1 MTMFAAHRRLLLLTV
16 ITLTLL
22 VQLTVAPELSVGSVR
37 PDILLVATVC
47 WALFHGPGRG
57 TVFGFFGGLVEDI
70 FSTAVLG
77 VGAFGK
83 TIIGYFAGELKH
95 RVVSRSVA
103 WPMCI
108 VFVATVLHELLK
120 FATWTMVGLE
130 ERPPFSFGI
139 IAGMALYN
147 ALLTLVV
154 YPILARVAASEEKAM
169 LFQ

>member
-1 MTMFAAHRRLLLLTV
+1 MFAAHRRLMLAVVLVV
-16 ITLTLL
+16 ILL
-22 VQLTVAPELSVGSVR
+22 VQLTVAPELSIGSVR
-37 PDILLVATVC
+37 PDIILVATVC
-47 WALFHGPGRG
+47 WALFQGPGRG
-57 TVFGFFGGLVEDI
+57 AAFGFLGGLLEDV

-83 TIIGYFAGELKH
+83 TILGYFAGELKQ
-95 RVVSRSVA
+95 RVVSKSVV

-108 VFVATVLHELLK
+108 VFVATMLHELLK

-130 ERPPFSFGI
+130 ERPPFSLGI
-139 IAGMALYN
+139 IAGLALYN

-154 YPILARVAASEEKAM
+154 YPVFARLAASEERAM